1 MSELNQKQT
10 KTENRGGAR
19 PGAGRPKG
27 SRDKVSVS
35 SLLEALDA
43 KSHGQSYEEILI
55 EDFLKA
61 RLSDDNQA
69 VIKYHNLIL
78 NKVMAT
84 LNHVEVTDTSEAVA
98 AKQAAFTEALRA
110 LQNNTEDS
118 K

>member
-1 MSELNQKQT
+1 M
-10 KTENRGGAR
+10 
-19 PGAGRPKG
+19 
-27 SRDKVSVS
+27 
-35 SLLEALDA
+35 
-43 KSHGQSYEEILI
+43 
-55 EDFLKA
+55 
-61 RLSDDNQA
+61 
-69 VIKYHNLIL
+69 IKYHNLIL